1 MSYLFNLGEHSRP
14 ITLSNVKAQP
24 WFDRGLAWVYGFNH
38 EEAVNCFEE
47 AVRID
52 PASAMAYWGIALASG
67 PFYNLPWEW
76 MSEDEAA
83 KAVLTCYNAVQH
95 ALKLS
100 GRALPVETALIYAL
114 SQRYPKAEVGGI
126 EEFGRWDNAYADA
139 MRAVHA
145 EFPEDL
151 DVIALFAEAMMTRTP
166 WRLWNIDLAEPA
178 DGADTVETIAVLDSG
193 FALVSTRGLK
203 LHPGLL
209 HMYIHAL
216 EMSPTPERALEA
228 ADQLFELCPDAGHL
242 QHMPAHIYVICGQ
255 YDNAIAVSKKSIVA
269 DGKYLDFSGPYNFYT
284 TARCHDLHMMMYASM
299 FAGQFQS
306 AIEAAQAIT
315 ETLTADLLAVER
327 PHMAVTL
334 EGYHSTVVHVLVRFG
349 KWQDIIDMALP
360 DDPVLYCVSTAMC
373 HYARSVAY
381 SALGHIESAEDE
393 QSLFVQVRE
402 QIPESRLFFNNTA
415 HDILAIAE
423 SMMMGELEYRKGNYD
438 DAFNHLETAAL
449 LDDNLYYSEP
459 WAWMHPP
466 RHVLGALL
474 LEQGR
479 VEQAERVYRADLG
492 LDNHLSRP
500 LQHPNNVWS
509 LHGFVECLER
519 SGNPQEAIEFR
530 RQLDLAL
537 GRAGQVITSSCCC
550 RRMTQSF

>member
-1 MSYLFNLGEHSRP
+1 MFKLGEHSRP
-14 ITLSNVKAQP
+14 ITQSNLEAQP

-52 PASAMAYWGIALASG
+52 PSCAMAYWGIALASG

-100 GRALPVETALIYAL
+100 GPALPVETALIYAL

-193 FALVSTRGLK
+193 LALVSTRGLK

-242 QHMPAHIYVICGQ
+242 QHMPAHIYAICGQ
-255 YDNAIAVSKKSIVA
+255 YENAIAVSKKAIVA
-269 DGKYLDFSGPYNFYT
+269 DEKYLDFSGPYNFYT

-373 HYARSVAY
+373 HYARSVAH

-402 QIPESRLFFNNTA
+402 QIPKSRLFFNNTA

-466 RHVLGALL
+466 RHALGALL

-519 SGNPQEAIEFR
+519 SGNHQEASEFR

-550 RRMTQSF
+550 RRLPHSF

>member
-1 MSYLFNLGEHSRP
+1 MNYIFNLGEYSRP
-14 ITLSNVKAQP
+14 ITLSNLEAQP

-52 PASAMAYWGIALASG
+52 PGCGMAYWGVALASG

-76 MSEDEAA
+76 MSEDVAA
-83 KAVLTCYNAVQH
+83 KALLTCYNAVQH

-100 GRALPVETALIYAL
+100 RNAFPVERALIYAL
-114 SQRYPKAEVGGI
+114 SQRYPKTEVVNI
-126 EEFGRWDNAYADA
+126 EEFARWDNAYADA
-139 MRAVHA
+139 MRVVQVK
-145 EFPEDL
+145 FPEDL

-166 WRLWNIDLAEPA
+166 WRLWNIDRSEPA
-178 DGADTVETIAVLDSG
+178 DGADTVEVIAVLDRG
-193 FALVSTRGLK
+193 LDLVSRRGLAP
-203 LHPGLL
+203 HAGLL

-255 YDNAIAVSKKSIVA
+255 YEDAIAVSEKAIAA
-269 DGKYLDFSGPYNFYT
+269 DERYLDYSGPYNFYT
-284 TARCHDLHMMMYASM
+284 TSRCHDLHMMMYASM
-299 FAGQFQS
+299 FAGQFEP
-306 AIEAAQAIT
+306 AIEAAHAIA
-315 ETLTADLLAVER
+315 ETLTTDLLAVER

-334 EGYHSTVVHVLVRFG
+334 EGYHSTFMHVLVRFG
-349 KWQDIIDMALP
+349 KWQDIIDTVLP
-360 DDPVLYCVSTAMC
+360 GDPALYCVSTAMC

-381 SALGHIESAEDE
+381 SALGDIESAKEE
-393 QSLFVQVRE
+393 QSLFCQARD
-402 QIPESRLFFNNTA
+402 QIPESRLFFNNSA

-423 SMMMGELEYRKGNYD
+423 SMMSGELEYRKGNYGE
-438 DAFNHLETAAL
+438 AFNYLETAAL
-449 LDDNLYYSEP
+449 LDDGLYYSEP

-466 RHVLGALL
+466 RHALGALL
-474 LEQGR
+474 LEQGH
-479 VEQAERVYRADLG
+479 VEKAEWVYRADLG
-492 LDNHLSRP
+492 LDDRLNRP

-519 SGNPQEAIEFR
+519 SGNEKEASQFR
-530 RQLDLAL
+530 RQLEIAL
-537 GRAGQVITSSCCC
+537 GRAGQMITSSCYC
-550 RRMTQSF
+550 RM